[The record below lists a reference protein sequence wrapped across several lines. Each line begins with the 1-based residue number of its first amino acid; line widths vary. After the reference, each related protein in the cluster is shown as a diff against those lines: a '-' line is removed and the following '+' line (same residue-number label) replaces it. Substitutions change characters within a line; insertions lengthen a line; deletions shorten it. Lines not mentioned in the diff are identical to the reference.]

1 MTESDIELVI
11 AIVRPEK
18 LGPVKQALAEVGAA
32 SMTAT
37 SVSGRGSES
46 VKTEQWRGEEYTID
60 LLEKVKIE
68 CVVSDIP
75 SEDVVEAIADA
86 SRTGDPGDGRIFVMP
101 VSEACRIRTG
111 ETGTDAV

>member
-1 MTESDIELVI
+1 MTESEIELVM
-11 AIVRPEK
+11 AIIRPEK

-37 SVSGRGSES
+37 TVSGRGSEN

-60 LLEKVKIE
+60 LLEKVKVE

-86 SRTGDPGDGRIFVMP
+86 AETGHAGDGRVFVMP
-101 VSEACRIRTG
+101 VSDACRIRTG